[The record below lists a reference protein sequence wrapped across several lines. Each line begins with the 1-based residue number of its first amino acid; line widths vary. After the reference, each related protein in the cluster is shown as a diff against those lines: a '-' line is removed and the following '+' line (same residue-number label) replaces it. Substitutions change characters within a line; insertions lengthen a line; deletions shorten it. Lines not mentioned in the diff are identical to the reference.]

1 LNTKFHITWP
11 VIFLILISTIINSCS
26 PSLEYQGLVND
37 PAAKT
42 EIGKN
47 QLSIITYNIKG
58 IFNKEQTM
66 FDDLFRYINNE
77 KYDFVVFQELFNE
90 EMRDSILT
98 NIDTTVYSSKT
109 SRVDYE
115 KFPSNIFQDSGLFLM
130 SRYPLVDLSTLNF
143 SKNIYKKNGIIFMP
157 LKKEFS
163 ITLDFIANKSILG
176 ALHQINDSTNLF
188 LFSTH
193 LQAIGSI
200 THKQIQLMQIF
211 KFIESSVNKV
221 IKEGIVKSENL
232 IVVLAGDFNTDAYT
246 DDGYIEMISYLG
258 NPRDLHK
265 EFHLNNKEY
274 SIIFKTFNAKMRFDY
289 IFAYNQISSTQLKP
303 VKVQSINVTDIR
315 DKNNNSVS
323 DHFALKASLQ
333 FD

>member
-1 LNTKFHITWP
+1 
-11 VIFLILISTIINSCS
+11 
-26 PSLEYQGLVND
+26 
-37 PAAKT
+37 
-42 EIGKN
+42 
-47 QLSIITYNIKG
+47 
-58 IFNKEQTM
+58 
-66 FDDLFRYINNE
+66 
-77 KYDFVVFQELFNE
+77 
-90 EMRDSILT
+90 
-98 NIDTTVYSSKT
+98 
-109 SRVDYE
+109 
-115 KFPSNIFQDSGLFLM
+115 
-130 SRYPLVDLSTLNF
+130 
-143 SKNIYKKNGIIFMP
+143 MP